1 MCFPNK
7 EHFALP
13 KYLKTL
19 ANPFS
24 LLRKSNN
31 INFYREELTKMF
43 NLKIVDSNFLKT
55 NAFFEKATLHP
66 ESQGL
71 NLQVSDL

>member
-1 MCFPNK
+1 MSFPNK
-7 EHFALP
+7 EHFAFP

-19 ANPFS
+19 ANQFF

-55 NAFFEKATLHP
+55 NAFFKSHFAPWSKFT
-66 ESQGL
+66 S
-71 NLQVSDL
+71 V